1 MKRPVI
7 KHFFEAGNSI
17 PVARAQDLAIVGD
30 GKMKLVDNLN
40 VKGIDTHFTK

>member
-17 PVARAQDLAIVGD
+17 PVARAQDLAKVGD
-30 GKMKLVDNLN
+30 GKMKLGEYNKVIGEGTN
-40 VKGIDTHFTK
+40 FTK